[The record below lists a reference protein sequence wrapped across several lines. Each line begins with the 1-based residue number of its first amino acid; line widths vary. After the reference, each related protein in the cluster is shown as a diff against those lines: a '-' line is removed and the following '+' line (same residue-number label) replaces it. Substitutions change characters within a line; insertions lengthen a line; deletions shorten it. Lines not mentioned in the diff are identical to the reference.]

1 MKLNV
6 FKTVTAYAGMAI
18 FFILFASCED
28 SESGG
33 IANPWPGDLDIDCTA
48 IPYGPFDGEVFIN
61 ELGFVEDLAF
71 DGMGNFVVILYGKDI
86 KQVDAEGNLTTTT
99 MDPPATSTSGTRYM
113 PDGRLMA
120 ALPSAGEIL
129 QISPDGTAESFI
141 DGLIFPN
148 GVYADFTGAL
158 WVTDSDRNEVLRVSP
173 EGQGDV
179 VASGEVATGPNGV
192 VYDELRQSLFFATG
206 MYLDLMSIVR
216 IDFDEN
222 GVASEPVVVI
232 ALDDANGDGVAMD
245 GCGNIYFADNHSP
258 SGTANEDKTTKI
270 RRLRLDGA
278 GDLLDSEII
287 AEMPGSITNFQWGS
301 GPGFDPESLY
311 TVGFGGVSYQIDV
324 GVLGA
329 PVPVPDFSN

>member
-1 MKLNV
+1 
-6 FKTVTAYAGMAI
+6 
-18 FFILFASCED
+18 
-28 SESGG
+28 
-33 IANPWPGDLDIDCTA
+33 
-48 IPYGPFDGEVFIN
+48 
-61 ELGFVEDLAF
+61 
-71 DGMGNFVVILYGKDI
+71 
-86 KQVDAEGNLTTTT
+86 
-99 MDPPATSTSGTRYM
+99 M
-113 PDGRLMA
+113 PDGRLMV

-129 QISPDGTAESFI
+129 QVSPDGTQQTFV

-148 GVYADFTGAL
+148 GVYADFTDTL
-158 WVTDSDRNEVLRVSP
+158 WVTDSDKNEVLRVSA
-173 EGQGDV
+173 EGEGEVDVV
-179 VASGEVATGPNGV
+179 VASGDVATGPNGV
-192 VYDELRQSLFFATG
+192 VYDELRRSLFFATG
-206 MYLDLMSIVR
+206 MYLDHMSIVR

-222 GVASEPVVVI
+222 GVASDPVVVI

-311 TVGFGGVSYQIDV
+311 TIGFRGVSYQINV